1 MALDGPDGDRTSD
14 ERSERIVRHSE
25 SGDDSAAA
33 SKPLAEPRTREEYYE
48 ARAAAAAG
56 PHRADA
62 TGGAGDRR
70 ADRFAWDA
78 TDVKTR
84 PSLDSI
90 RVTPER
96 ITHILDG

>member
-48 ARAAAAAG
+48 ARAAAADG
-56 PHRADA
+56 PHRAD
-62 TGGAGDRR
+62 DN
-70 ADRFAWDA
+70 DA
-78 TDVKTR
+78 
-84 PSLDSI
+84 
-90 RVTPER
+90 ER
-96 ITHILDG
+96 GKPITSYFR